1 MEYPPLYRK
10 EPILDLFWK
19 IWGYEVLTERNV
31 ILGDREFIFSN
42 LNEFLDLI
50 LFETHAEDLIPGE
63 DSYLFFNLKPSTLLA
78 FSKRISRFVSPNLV
92 VEIREDHV
100 DKESL
105 VRIREVKLSLGLKI
119 CVDDFGTGGSNVER
133 IVLLQPDFVK
143 IDMKV
148 FSRIPYPCR
157 KSALKNIVN
166 LIWDTTRAQVIL
178 EKVENP
184 EDLEIAGEIGVN
196 LWQGFL
202 SRKRIQG

>member
-1 MEYPPLYRK
+1 MDPLPLYRK
-10 EPILDLFWK
+10 EPILDLFWNV
-19 IWGYEVLTERNV
+19 WGYEILTERNV
-31 ILGDREFIFSN
+31 ILGNREFIFSN
-42 LNEFLDLI
+42 LSEFLDLI
-50 LFETHAEDLIPGE
+50 LFESHAEELIDKE
-63 DSYLFFNLKPSTLLA
+63 HVYLFFNLKPTTLLT
-78 FSKRISRFVSPNLV
+78 FSNRIGRFASSNMV

-100 DKESL
+100 DRESL
-105 VRIREVKLSLGLKI
+105 LRIRETKLNLGLKI

-148 FSRIPYPCR
+148 FSGLPYPCR
-157 KSALKNIVN
+157 KSALKSLVN

-184 EDLEIAGEIGVN
+184 EDLEIAGEIGIN

-202 SRKRIQG
+202 SYKKVS